1 MTRSVLNPKVKRK
14 KFPFNVQLFTSLQ
27 DYVFPLQSLRYV
39 KLTSMVSLGDLSF
52 IFLDTKE
59 RPR

>member
-1 MTRSVLNPKVKRK
+1 MVT
-14 KFPFNVQLFTSLQ
+14 FPSNSGNRRLKLAPVRLYL
-27 DYVFPLQSLRYV
+27 SLRYV

-52 IFLDTKE
+52 IFIDTKE